1 MLLFILGNIWA
12 AEPKHEILISNENQS
27 SAAAT
32 ALGLEE
38 LATPRI
44 SFSYGLSES
53 LSVVTSY
60 GYSQVI
66 TNHGASYNDSY
77 GYEEDMYYQSNR
89 FESDFSQ
96 HQLHIGPRY
105 LWQLRDWL
113 GLYGKLDGVVSYS
126 SFYAASSLEEKDP
139 NPEIQSDS
147 ISFGGALSAGV
158 MGTIS
163 LGEKVPV
170 LLLYIERGYRLQTAT
185 NYGSLGNLDTSGD
198 YTTLGIGTRF

>member
-27 SAAAT
+27 STAAT

-38 LATPRI
+38 LSTPRI
-44 SFSYGLSES
+44 SFSYGLSEN

-60 GYSQVI
+60 GYSHVI
-66 TNHGASYNDSY
+66 TNYGSSYNDSY
-77 GYEEDMYYQSNR
+77 GYEEEMSYQRNS
-89 FESDFSQ
+89 FESEFAQ

-105 LWQLRDWL
+105 LWPLRDWL
-113 GLYGKLDGVVSYS
+113 GVYGKLDGVVSYS

-139 NPEIQSDS
+139 DPEVQSNS

-158 MGTIS
+158 MGTLS
-163 LGEKVPV
+163 LGEDIPD
-170 LLLYIERGYRLQTAT
+170 LLIYIERGYRLQTAAK
-185 NYGSLGNLDTSGD
+185 YGSIGTLDTSGD
-198 YTTLGIGTRF
+198 YMTLGVGTRF